1 MLRSSSLGAGRIF
14 RDQKLMVRVGLGT
27 LVAANLV
34 AAALMLF
41 PMGGSAEELEQQ
53 LTSLQSQVRSR
64 QVILERTRQ
73 HADAVQRGRSEGDE
87 FLSSYFLGRR
97 TAYSTL
103 LAELEAAARE
113 SQIKPREN
121 AYSTEPIEGSDSLSM
136 MTITANYEGSYADL
150 MHFVHEIDRSP
161 RLLIIEALNA
171 APQQGTNLLTVSMKL
186 ETFVREG
193 TEAE

>member
-1 MLRSSSLGAGRIF
+1 MLRSSSLNASRVF
-14 RDQKLMVRVGLGT
+14 RDQKLMVRVGLGA

-34 AAALMLF
+34 AATLVLF
-41 PMGGSAEELEQQ
+41 PPGGSAEDLENQ

-64 QVILERTRQ
+64 QAILERTRQ
-73 HADAVQRGRSEGDE
+73 HADAVQKGRSEGDE
-87 FLSSYFLGRR
+87 FLNGYFLSRR

-136 MTITANYEGSYADL
+136 MTITANYEGSYSDL

-171 APQQGTNLLTVSMKL
+171 APQQGSNVLTVSMKL

>member
-1 MLRSSSLGAGRIF
+1 MLRSSSLNASRVF
-14 RDQKLMVRVGLGT
+14 RDQKLMVRVGLGA

-34 AAALMLF
+34 AAALVLF
-41 PMGGSAEELEQQ
+41 PPGGSAEDLENQ

-64 QVILERTRQ
+64 QTILERTRQ
-73 HADAVQRGRSEGDE
+73 HADAVQKGRSEGDE
-87 FLSSYFLGRR
+87 FLNGYFLSRR

-136 MTITANYEGSYADL
+136 MTITANYEGSYSDL

-171 APQQGTNLLTVSMKL
+171 APQQGSNVLTVSMKL